1 MALLWKPTAV
11 RQCSGSFRFKE
22 LCFFWCSLL
31 LSQMTPHWWL
41 LIHTRGQQEVC
52 RNNLWC
58 SIVFCRTEQ
67 RGPLLPKG
75 SRDLK
80 ANSTDRC
87 GDRDL
92 KPQELEG
99 QPGVQQGGRA
109 PCKLENTGGHGG
121 HFPISTPLLVFNGC
135 SLLGSVVKE
144 IPIKEYIWSCSPQQ
158 QSLVCRSHH
167 ADRVTK
173 LIPHL
178 SANWP
183 WWFKKDARTAEQCTG
198 RGGGGL
204 VWWHWSQKSLSSI
217 SPEQAF
223 QLCL

>member
-22 LCFFWCSLL
+22 LCFFWCTLL

-75 SRDLK
+75 SSDLK
-80 ANSTDRC
+80 ASSTDRC

-121 HFPISTPLLVFNGC
+121 HFPHPHPPSCVQWLLSAGICCQGDSNQRIYMVM
-135 SLLGSVVKE
+135 
-144 IPIKEYIWSCSPQQ
+144 SPQQ

-167 ADRVTK
+167 ADKVTR

-183 WWFKKDARTAEQCTG
+183 WWSEKDAWTAQKCTG

-204 VWWHWSQKSLSSI
+204 V
-217 SPEQAF
+217 
-223 QLCL
+223 